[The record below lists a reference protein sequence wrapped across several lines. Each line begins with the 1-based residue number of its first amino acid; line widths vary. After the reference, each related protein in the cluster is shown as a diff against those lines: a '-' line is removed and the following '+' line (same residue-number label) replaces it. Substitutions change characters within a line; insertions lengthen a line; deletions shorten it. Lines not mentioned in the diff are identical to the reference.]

1 MPLMLEIDHADQV
14 CEVTAYGIETVA
26 ELLER
31 LVLRLSLE
39 LPPGCAS
46 YGVDAEV

>member
-14 CEVTAYGIETVA
+14 CEVTAYVIETVA

-39 LPPGCAS
+39 LGRTKTTALS
-46 YGVDAEV
+46 D